1 MQTQVTIGNEVFWLD
16 RPEVTRL
23 EVLRLLGYSA
33 RKAVEIILNERG
45 KTYVH
50 SNTTAHRIV

>member
-1 MQTQVTIGNEVFWLD
+1 MQTKVTIGPDSFWFD

-45 KTYVH
+45 KIYVH